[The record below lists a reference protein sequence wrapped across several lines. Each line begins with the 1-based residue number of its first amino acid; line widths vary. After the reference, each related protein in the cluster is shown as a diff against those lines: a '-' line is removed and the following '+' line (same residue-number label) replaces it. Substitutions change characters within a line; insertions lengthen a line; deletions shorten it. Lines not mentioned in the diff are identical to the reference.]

1 VGHDLLRRNRSIDFA
16 AARGDAAGTVYRLV
30 ALEINTPIVHRF
42 TLRDGS
48 NWSASGSEAD
58 IDMRRSQNRICER
71 ASSTCYKSLLPS
83 LTDFRGFGG
92 EKPAF
97 LKNANLKQLEFDS
110 PGAWKEYASIN

>member
-16 AARGDAAGTVYRLV
+16 AARGDAAGTIYRLV

-58 IDMRRSQNRICER
+58 IDMRRSQSRICECT
-71 ASSTCYKSLLPS
+71 SSTCYKSPIPYQLLP
-83 LTDFRGFGG
+83 LADFRGFGG
-92 EKPAF
+92 KSA
-97 LKNANLKQLEFDS
+97 LS
-110 PGAWKEYASIN
+110 KER